1 MEINEKILE
10 KYAKVAVTMGVN
22 VQKGQ
27 TLILN
32 TSIDAVPLTRA
43 VVKAAY
49 EAGAKQ
55 VQVNYGD
62 DIVSQYHYTYQDL
75 ETLKTVPQWLI
86 DSKLDYMKDGTACML
101 RICSDVPGIL
111 KDVDGEKLGKAMQ
124 ARAAAM
130 KELNAYT
137 MANKI
142 QWSIVAAPNAEWAK
156 QVFPKDDEET
166 AVSKLWDAILHAMRI
181 DEENDPI
188 AAWDEHNRTLAE
200 REQKLNDMKLKKLH
214 FTNGRGTDLTI
225 EIPDDG
231 IWAGGNEKTTSGIVF
246 NPNMPTEEIF
256 TMPYKY
262 GVNGTVYASKP
273 LDYNGKLIDDFWFTF
288 KDGKVVDYGAKQEP
302 EALKSLVEF
311 DEGSCYLGEVAL
323 VPYESPISLSN
334 ILFLNTLF
342 DENAS
347 CHLALG
353 KAYPMNIVGGTEMSD
368 EELAAHGVNLSDTH
382 VDFMFGTA
390 DMKIT
395 GIDQNGKEIPIFHS
409 GNFVF

>member
-62 DIVSQYHYTYQDL
+62 DIVSKYHYTYQDL

-214 FTNGRGTDLTI
+214 FTNGRCTDLTI

-395 GIDQNGKEIPIFHS
+395 GFDQNGKELSIFDQ

>member
-62 DIVSQYHYTYQDL
+62 DIVSKYHYTYQDL

-188 AAWDEHNRTLAE
+188 AAWDEHNHTLAE

-214 FTNGRGTDLTI
+214 FINGRGTDLTI

-395 GIDQNGKEIPIFHS
+395 GFDQNGKELSIFDQ

>member
-1 MEINEKILE
+1 MEINDKILE

-32 TSIDAVPLTRA
+32 TSIDVVPLTRA

-55 VQVNYGD
+55 VLVNYAD
-62 DIVSQYHYTYQDL
+62 DIVSKYHYTYQDL
-75 ETLKTVPQWLI
+75 DTLKTVPQWLI

-101 RICSDVPGIL
+101 RICSDVPGVL
-111 KDVDGEKLGKAMQ
+111 KDVDGEKLGQAMQ

-142 QWSIVAAPNAEWAK
+142 QWSIVAAPNVEWAK

-181 DEENDPI
+181 DENNDPV

-200 REQKLNDMKLKKLH
+200 REHKLNERKLKKLH
-214 FTNGRGTDLTI
+214 FTNNKGTDLTI
-225 EIPDDG
+225 ELPENG
-231 IWAGGNEKTTSGIVF
+231 IWAGGCEKTTSGIVF

-262 GVNGTVYASKP
+262 GVNGSVYASKP
-273 LDYNGKLIDDFWFTF
+273 LDYNGKLINDFWFTF

-353 KAYPMNIVGGTEMSD
+353 KAYPMNLVGGTEMSD
-368 EELAAHGVNLSDTH
+368 EELAEHGVNLSNTH

-390 DMKIT
+390 DMNIN
-395 GIDQNGKEIPIFHS
+395 GIDHDGKEMPIFHN

>member
-62 DIVSQYHYTYQDL
+62 DIVSKYHYTYQDL

-101 RICSDVPGIL
+101 CICSDVPGIL

-395 GIDQNGKEIPIFHS
+395 GFDQNGKELSIFDQ

>member
-62 DIVSQYHYTYQDL
+62 DIVSKYHYTYQDL

-111 KDVDGEKLGKAMQ
+111 KDVDGEKLVKAMQ

-214 FTNGRGTDLTI
+214 FTNGRDTDLTI

-395 GIDQNGKEIPIFHS
+395 GFDQNGKELSIFDQ

>member
-32 TSIDAVPLTRA
+32 TSIDVVPLTRA

-62 DIVSQYHYTYQDL
+62 DIVSKYHYTYQDL
-75 ETLKTVPQWLI
+75 DTLKTVPQWLI

-101 RICSDVPGIL
+101 RICSDVPGVL
-111 KDVDGEKLGKAMQ
+111 KDVDGEKLGQAMQ

-156 QVFPKDDEET
+156 QVFPNDDEET
-166 AVSKLWDAILHAMRI
+166 AVSKLWDAILQAMRI
-181 DEENDPI
+181 DEDNDPV

-214 FTNGRGTDLTI
+214 FTNGKGTDLTI
-225 EIPDDG
+225 EIPDAG

-273 LDYNGKLIDDFWFTF
+273 LDYNGKLINDFWFTF
-288 KDGKVVDYGAKQEP
+288 KEGKVVDYGAKQEP

-353 KAYPMNIVGGTEMSD
+353 KAYPMNLVGGTEMSD
-368 EELAAHGVNLSDTH
+368 EQLAEHGVNLSNTH

-390 DMKIT
+390 DMEIT
-395 GIDQNGKEIPIFHS
+395 GIDHDGKEMPIFRN

>member
-62 DIVSQYHYTYQDL
+62 DIVSKYHYTYQDL

-188 AAWDEHNRTLAE
+188 AAWDEHNHTLAE

-395 GIDQNGKEIPIFHS
+395 GFDQNGKELSIFDQ

>member
-62 DIVSQYHYTYQDL
+62 DIVSKYHYTYQDL

-395 GIDQNGKEIPIFHS
+395 GFDQNGKELSIFDQ